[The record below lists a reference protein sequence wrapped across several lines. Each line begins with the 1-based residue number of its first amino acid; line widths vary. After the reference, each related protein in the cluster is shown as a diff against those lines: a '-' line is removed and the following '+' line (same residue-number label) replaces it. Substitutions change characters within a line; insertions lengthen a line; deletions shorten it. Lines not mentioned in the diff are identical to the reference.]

1 MKDSVIVTAACADVA
16 PGGPLPATGHSA
28 DATFGSFNVNFLDHS
43 EFEAHRT
50 AERGRH
56 TKVSY
61 RLCNMVDRLLTEAG
75 LTKEEISGP
84 RTALISGSS
93 YGCSQ
98 VFDIHRRLS
107 KHGPRGID
115 AVRFAQ
121 ATHNYPVSAC
131 AIEYGLMGPC
141 LAVVSTETAG
151 MDALLCAYDWITDNR
166 CDRAIVV
173 GFEDFSSPIGEH
185 VCARAKD
192 APSGHSVS
200 ETMVMLLL
208 ERESVA
214 TARGA
219 NPDLP
224 KITGMT
230 TTYSGADAAE
240 AARVSAKISGET
252 VADKEISHLETH
264 RLGQCGSG
272 GEDTD
277 YLGAGGLLEIAHLLN
292 SPDAG
297 QQRQQHWQIGALSQ
311 GGSGVMAG
319 IKVTQVEFA
328 L

>member
-1 MKDSVIVTAACADVA
+1 MKDSVIVSAACADVA
-16 PGGPLPATGHSA
+16 PGGPLPATGQTA
-28 DATFGSFNVNFLDHS
+28 GATFGSFNVNFLDHS
-43 EFEAHRT
+43 EFETHRK

-61 RLCNMVDRLLTEAG
+61 RLCQMVDRLLADAG
-75 LTKEEISGP
+75 LTRDQISGP
-84 RTALISGSS
+84 STALISGSN

-98 VFDIHRRLS
+98 VFEMHRRLR

-151 MDALLCAYDWITDNR
+151 MDALHCAYDWITDER

-173 GFEDFSSPIGEH
+173 GFEDFSSPTGEH

-192 APSGHSVS
+192 APAGHAVS
-200 ETMVMLLL
+200 EAMVMVML
-208 ERESVA
+208 ERQSTA
-214 TARGA
+214 QARGA
-219 NPDLP
+219 ADGKPV
-224 KITGMT
+224 ITGIT

-240 AARVSAKISGET
+240 AERVRSKIAGDALDTDKISSLT
-252 VADKEISHLETH
+252 TH
-264 RLGQCGSG
+264 RMGQRAVGTK
-272 GEDTD
+272 DTD

-292 SPDAG
+292 SPNKG
-297 QQRQQHWQIGALSQ
+297 QQGQQHWQVGALSQ

-319 IKVTQVEFA
+319 IKVTQLEPA

>member
-1 MKDSVIVTAACADVA
+1 MKDSVIVSAACADVA
-16 PGGPLPATGHSA
+16 SGGPLPAIGHNA
-28 DATFGSFNVNFLDHS
+28 DAAFGSFNVNFLDHS
-43 EFEAHRT
+43 EFEAHRK

-61 RLCNMVDRLLTEAG
+61 RLCNMVERLLKEAG

-121 ATHNYPVSAC
+121 ATHNYPVSVC

-151 MDALLCAYDWITDNR
+151 MDAMLCAYDWITENR

-173 GFEDFSSPIGEH
+173 GFEDFSSPVGEH
-185 VCARAKD
+185 VCARATD
-192 APSGHSVS
+192 APPGYSVTES
-200 ETMVMLLL
+200 MVMLLL
-208 ERESVA
+208 ERQSVA
-214 TARGA
+214 VARGA
-219 NPDLP
+219 ASDLP
-224 KITGMT
+224 EITGIT

-240 AARVSAKISGET
+240 AVRVRAKITGE
-252 VADKEISHLETH
+252 ADVNEEISTLTSQ
-264 RLGQCGSG
+264 RLGQCGAG
-272 GEDTD
+272 TEDTD
-277 YLGAGGLLEIAHLLN
+277 YLGAGGVLEIARLLN
-292 SPDAG
+292 SPDVG
-297 QQRQQHWQIGALSQ
+297 QRRRQHWQIGALSQ
-311 GGSGVMAG
+311 SGSGVMAG
-319 IKVTQVEFA
+319 IKVTQLEFA